1 VAAEL
6 AVEPTLAKAGGGSLP
21 LLEIPSYAVTVRPET
36 GGVVALE
43 AAVRDA
49 SPPVIGRVAQ
59 DALYLDVLAL
69 AESEVPELVESVVW
83 ALARGSAR
91 A

>member
-1 VAAEL
+1 
-6 AVEPTLAKAGGGSLP
+6 
-21 LLEIPSYAVTVRPET
+21 VTVRPET

-43 AAVRDA
+43 ATVRDA

-59 DALYLDVLAL
+59 DALYLDLLAL
-69 AESEVPELVESVVW
+69 AESEVAELVESVVW
-83 ALARGSAR
+83 ALLRVQSARSQAGDRGSAG